1 MFGIFC
7 KKLCCGAGAG
17 GVKIA
22 IFSEFMREK
31 SCINFYFVLRL
42 FLCKSTGVKVST
54 LGNFFPLNADA
65 FSLRILIEDSSQNAD
80 PDPRESSPPD
90 PNHWLDV
97 CLNCILL
104 LKVETEWDDVKT
116 RNINI
121 DRKLKMFVL

>member
-1 MFGIFC
+1 
-7 KKLCCGAGAG
+7 
-17 GVKIA
+17 
-22 IFSEFMREK
+22 MREK
-31 SCINFYFVLRL
+31 LINFYFVLRH
-42 FLCKSTGVKVST
+42 FLCKSTGVKVSI
-54 LGNFFPLNADA
+54 LGIFFPLNADA

-80 PDPRESSPPD
+80 PDPGESSPPD